1 MLCLNAIT
9 FLSDSS
15 FPLSLGRMRTTNTVL
30 NCKSRGSK
38 SCYLLGFLSGPE
50 ANITFSKESLF
61 SRSYEKLCVFR
72 LLAEV
77 LSSGWRWSQAG
88 EMQALHSGAPPVG
101 GVFCPP
107 PPFLSTCLALPPWAR
122 GGCLPDPTKR
132 LADVPSSAF
141 VLFLPWGAG
150 LRGQRWGV
158 SPLPPT
164 LQSPMVLAWIACS
177 CD

>member
-107 PPFLSTCLALPPWAR
+107 PH
-122 GGCLPDPTKR
+122 
-132 LADVPSSAF
+132 SS
-141 VLFLPWGAG
+141 PH
-150 LRGQRWGV
+150 V
-158 SPLPPT
+158 SPCPPGPGEAACLT
-164 LQSPMVLAWIACS
+164 PPSVLQTCPAVPLSFS
-177 CD
+177 FHGEQG